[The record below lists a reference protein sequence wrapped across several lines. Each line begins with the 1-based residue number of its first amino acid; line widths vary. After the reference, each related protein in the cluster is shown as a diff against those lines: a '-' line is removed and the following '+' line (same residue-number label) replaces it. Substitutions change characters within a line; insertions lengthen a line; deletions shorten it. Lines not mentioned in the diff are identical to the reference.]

1 MALQATALAILL
13 VPLAG
18 AFALAVTALR
28 IPRWAVWAIGPGV
41 VWLAFICALIL
52 LADSLQHGQAHDF
65 TYWTWIQSGAFNV
78 PANLLV
84 DRLSVFMCLVVTGVG
99 GLIITYAVGY
109 MEHESDPS
117 YARFFCYMD
126 LFVFSMLLL
135 VLAGNFVF
143 LIMGWALVGL
153 SSYLLIGFNYW
164 RYSAVVAARKAFVMN
179 VIGDVG
185 MILAAFAIFVNYRSV
200 TFAGVFGALPKAD
213 SGWVELI
220 AFLLLVGGIAKSA
233 QLPLHTWLPD
243 AMEGPTPVSAL
254 IHAATMVT
262 AGVYL
267 IGRMH
272 PIFDVATWAH
282 GTAATIGAITA
293 LFAATIAVV
302 QTDIKRVLAYSTMSQ
317 IGYMFL
323 AVGIGAY
330 AAGFFHLLAHAFFKA
345 LLFLGAGNVIHAMN
359 DEQDMRKYGGLWDQM
374 RATSVCF
381 LVGSLS
387 LVGIIPFVGFWSKEV
402 VLGDAFS
409 KPGGWELAQWL
420 WLVGFLTA
428 ILTGFY
434 TGRMWWMA
442 FAGKPSPDRPVA
454 HPHEAQRVM
463 LIPVAILALLST
475 IGGFIQINA
484 GFHEG
489 WKLVEDF
496 LAPTVGH
503 LGWEARNIEY
513 FWTAATL
520 LLGGV
525 AFMLAYNFYVRRVWR
540 PWSAAVPR
548 LQRLLEHKYYFDE
561 VYDAVF
567 VRPMDAVGEGGD
579 RYIEEPIID
588 GTPAEIGIAAQSS
601 AAGLSLTQ
609 TGYFR
614 TYALVFL
621 AGAVVAAVILL
632 LVRAAG

>member
-18 AFALAVTALR
+18 AFALGVTALR
-28 IPRWAVWAIGPGV
+28 IPRWSVWAIGPGV

-185 MILAAFAIFVNYRSV
+185 MILAAFAIFENYRSV

-409 KPGGWELAQWL
+409 KPGAWELAQWL

-442 FAGKPSPDRPVA
+442 FAGKASPDRPVA

>member
-18 AFALAVTALR
+18 AFVLAMTALR
-28 IPRWAVWAIGPGV
+28 IPRWSVWAIGPGV
-41 VWLAFICALIL
+41 VWAAFIGALIL

-84 DRLSVFMCLVVTGVG
+84 DRLSIFMCLVVTGVG

-109 MEHESDPS
+109 MEHETDPS

-185 MILAAFAIFVNYRSV
+185 MILAAFAIFVNYRSI
-200 TFAGVFGALPKAD
+200 TFAGVFGALPNAD
-213 SGWVELI
+213 NGWVELI

-282 GTAATIGAITA
+282 GTAATIGALTA

-359 DEQDMRKYGGLWDQM
+359 DEQDMRRFGGLWDQM

-387 LVGIIPFVGFWSKEV
+387 LVGVIPFVGFWSKEV

-434 TGRMWWMA
+434 TGRMWWIA

-463 LIPVAILALLST
+463 LIPVAILTLLST

-484 GFHEG
+484 GFHQG

-503 LGWEARNIEY
+503 LSWEARDIEY

-525 AFMLAYNFYVRRVWR
+525 AFLLAYNFYVRRVWK
-540 PWSAAVPR
+540 PWSAAVPG

-561 VYDAVF
+561 AYDALL

-588 GTPAEIGIAAQSS
+588 GTPAEIGVAAQSS

-621 AGAVVAAVILL
+621 AGAVVAGVVLL
-632 LVRAAG
+632 LVKAAG

>member
-1 MALQATALAILL
+1 VALQATALAVLL

-18 AFALAVTALR
+18 AFTLAVSALR
-28 IPRWAVWAIGPGV
+28 IPRWAIWAIGPGV
-41 VWLAFICALIL
+41 VWISFVLSLVL
-52 LADSLQHGQAHDF
+52 LADSLQNGKAHDF
-65 TYWTWIQSGAFNV
+65 TYWTWIQSGAFSV

-84 DRLSVFMCLVVTGVG
+84 DRLSVFMCLVITGVG

-109 MEHESDPS
+109 MEHETDPS

-126 LFVFSMLLL
+126 LFIFSMLLL
-135 VLAGNFVF
+135 VLSGNMVF
-143 LIMGWALVGL
+143 LIMGWAMVGL
-153 SSYLLIGFNYW
+153 SSYLLIGFYYW
-164 RYSAVVAARKAFVMN
+164 RHSAVVAARKAFVMN

-185 MILAAFAIFVNYRSV
+185 MFLAAFALFVNFRSL
-200 TFAGVFGALPKAD
+200 TYSGIFAALPKVD
-213 SGWVELI
+213 GFWVEVI

-272 PIFDVATWAH
+272 PIFDLASWAH
-282 GTAATIGAITA
+282 GTAATIGALTA

-330 AAGFFHLLAHAFFKA
+330 AGGFFHLLSHAFFKA

-359 DEQDMRKYGGLWDQM
+359 DEQDMRRFGGLWNQM

-402 VLGDAFS
+402 ILGDAFS
-409 KPGGWELAQWL
+409 KPGGWDLAQWL
-420 WLVGFLTA
+420 WLIGFLTA
-428 ILTGFY
+428 VLTGFY
-434 TGRMWWMA
+434 TGRMWWMT
-442 FAGKPSPDRPVA
+442 FAGRPSPERPVE
-454 HPHEAQRVM
+454 HPHEAQPVM
-463 LIPVAILALLST
+463 LVPVAILAVLST
-475 IGGFIQINA
+475 VGGFVQINA

-489 WKLVEDF
+489 WKLIEDF
-496 LAPTVGH
+496 LAPTLGH
-503 LGWEARNIEY
+503 LPWQARDIEY

-525 AFMLAYNFYVRRVWR
+525 TFLLAYNFYVRRVWR
-540 PWSAAVPR
+540 PWSAALPR

-567 VRPMDAVGEGGD
+567 VRPLDATAESGD
-579 RYIEEPIID
+579 RLLEEPVLE
-588 GTPAEIGIAAQSS
+588 GAPGGVALAAQSG
-601 AAGLSLTQ
+601 AGALSLTQ
-609 TGYFR
+609 SGYFR
-614 TYALVFL
+614 TYVLVFL
-621 AGAVVAAVILL
+621 GGAVVAAAVLL
-632 LVRAAG
+632 LVRAFS